1 MDKPSRWLEKVAERH
16 EEWIKIVNS
25 FGEFDFAEDL
35 VQECYLTLYKYAD
48 EEKIIKNGVVSRGY
62 IYFCIRSLYFQYY
75 NSKKKINKVYL
86 DDEEY
91 TQQVEYIDTMDE
103 EVAFNN
109 VCMLIDNHID
119 NWRWYEKK
127 LFLLYRDT
135 DLSIRGIAAETG
147 ISWVSIYNTLKN
159 AKQELKEEFGEDYD
173 DFLNNDYELI
183 K

>member
-1 MDKPSRWLEKVAERH
+1 MDKEVKWLAKVAERH
-16 EEWIKIVNS
+16 SEWISIVNS
-25 FGEFDFAEDL
+25 FGEYDYDEDL
-35 VQECYLTLYKYAD
+35 VQQMYLTLYKYAD

-62 IYFCIRSLYFQYY
+62 IYFTIRSLYFQYY
-75 NSKKKINKVYL
+75 NSKKKIKKVYL

-91 TQQVEYIDTMDE
+91 TTEIPNASQMDE

-109 VCMLIDNHID
+109 LCMLIDNHIEG
-119 NWRWYEKK
+119 WRWYEKK

-135 DLSIRGIAAETG
+135 NLSIRGIAAETG
-147 ISWVSIYNTLKN
+147 ISWVSIYNTLKH